1 MASNWKKIELG
12 EIASIIGGG
21 TPSSKIDDY
30 WEGDIPWITP
40 KDLSN
45 HPYKLISRGSRN
57 ITQLGLEKSS
67 ARLMPAGTLLISSR
81 APIGYTAI
89 AKNELCT
96 SQGFKSL
103 ILKDGYSSDF
113 FYYLIKGNISKLE
126 AVSSGSTFKEISG
139 STLKKISFIVP
150 PLPEQKAIAHI
161 LGSLDD
167 KIELNRQMNETLEAM
182 AQALFKSW
190 FVDFDPVIDNA
201 LAAGNAIPDEFAE
214 RVEQRKGIEK
224 KNNSDIQNLFPD
236 EFEFTEEMGWIPKG
250 WEISTLGQESDF
262 SNGYAFKSKELTA
275 ESKDAFHVFK
285 MGHIKRGGGFNY
297 DGTKSYFPI
306 EAAKDLE
313 RYLLKKGDLL
323 MAMTDMKSSMA
334 LLGHTALMP
343 EDDKFLVNQRV
354 GRLSVKEDATLNYP
368 YIYIYSNL
376 DTTIGELRSR
386 ANSGVQVN
394 LSTAEI
400 KATNILVPSRSVHDI
415 FNVKA
420 ISFFE
425 KTFLNDRL
433 NRKLAETRDT
443 LLPKLMSGEIRISD
457 AEALVENV

>member
-150 PLPEQKAIAHI
+150 PLPEQKLIANI
-161 LGSLDD
+161 LGSLDN

-190 FVDFDPVIDNA
+190 FIDFDPVIDNA
-201 LAAGNAIPDEFAE
+201 LAAGNAIPDELLDRA
-214 RVEQRKGIEK
+214 EQRKGIEK
-224 KNNSDIQNLFPD
+224 KDSPDIQNLFPN

-250 WEISTLGQESDF
+250 WVNEPLSSFIEKSNTGADAIQKAPIVDYDTGIKCARIGDF
-262 SNGYAFKSKELTA
+262 SNNRDIASWGFSNVTA
-275 ESKDAFHVFK
+275 ENFEKFKLLKGDILITRTSILGLSKIILEDLSAVYNNGLIRIRVNTNPIYVYQAFQ
-285 MGHIKRGGGFNY
+285 
-297 DGTKSYFPI
+297 TKEFRTYIDRITGESSTRPNMKI
-306 EAAKDLE
+306 S
-313 RYLLKKGDLL
+313 YLLEYPLL
-323 MAMTDMKSSMA
+323 HPSTK
-334 LLGHTALMP
+334 LL
-343 EDDKFLVNQRV
+343 
-354 GRLSVKEDATLNYP
+354 
-368 YIYIYSNL
+368 
-376 DTTIGELRSR
+376 
-386 ANSGVQVN
+386 
-394 LSTAEI
+394 
-400 KATNILVPSRSVHDI
+400 
-415 FNVKA
+415 
-420 ISFFE
+420 
-425 KTFLNDRL
+425 
-433 NRKLAETRDT
+433 
-443 LLPKLMSGEIRISD
+443 
-457 AEALVENV
+457 